1 MEDKAERAP
10 SGTVRAFIAIELER
24 DVLKALDRV
33 QSELRRQV
41 RGNAVR
47 WTASSGIHLTLKFLG
62 NVPLEQ
68 VPAITAGLARA
79 CAPFQS
85 FPLSFAHLGCFPNL
99 QRPRVVWVGLES
111 ASGVLSDLQRAVE
124 AEIAPLGYPT
134 EERGFTPHLT
144 LGRAQRTASTEEL
157 RAVGRLIGEREVDQV
172 ASMRVDEV
180 SLMRSELKPTGAV
193 YTCLYKAPLQGQVRG
208 TT

>member
-1 MEDKAERAP
+1 MEDKGERAP
-10 SGTVRAFIAIELER
+10 SGTIRAFIAIELER
-24 DVLKALDRV
+24 DVLKALDGV
-33 QSELRRQV
+33 QSELKRQV

-47 WTASSGIHLTLKFLG
+47 WTASSSIHLTLKFLG
-62 NVPLEQ
+62 NVPARQ

-111 ASGVLSDLQRAVE
+111 ASGVLMDLQRVVE
-124 AEIAPLGYPT
+124 TEIEPLGYPT

-157 RAVGRLIGEREVDQV
+157 RAVGRLIGERQVDQV
-172 ASMRVDEV
+172 ASMWVNEV
-180 SLMRSELKPTGAV
+180 SLMRSELRPTGAV
-193 YTCLYKAPLQGQVRG
+193 YTCLYTVPLHGRAGG